1 MNTLSAGEHLGVD
14 NIIFISI
21 LSGKLPEHQRATARQ
36 IGIALAAVS
45 RLALL
50 FTIAWI
56 VGLTQTV
63 VTIFGNELSWRDF
76 ILIGGGLF
84 LIYKAVNELHGK
96 LEGPENAKGAAV
108 QATFAAVILQIM
120 VLDMVFALDSIITAV
135 GMTSHV
141 SIMVVAILVATA
153 VMIFLAKAIHEF
165 VMRHPTVKVLALA
178 FLLLIGMVLIADGF
192 GQSVPKGYIYFAMGF
207 AVFIELMNLR
217 VRKTQEPPV
226 RLHEPQLGPPGSH

>member
-50 FTIAWI
+50 FPIAWI

-141 SIMVVAILVATA
+141 SIMVVAILVA
-153 VMIFLAKAIHEF
+153 
-165 VMRHPTVKVLALA
+165 
-178 FLLLIGMVLIADGF
+178 DGF
-192 GQSVPKGYIYFAMGF
+192 GEPVPKGFVYSSMAFATL
-207 AVFIELMNLR
+207 VELLNIG
-217 VRKTQEPPV
+217 VRRAAAKPV
-226 RLHEPQLGPPGSH
+226 ELHQPYTDDGAR